1 MVVILIATLTFAAA
15 SATGTG
21 AANDGLWRQ
30 VLPVTLVMG
39 IFGAMVL
46 VLSLLSP
53 TLTGAPG
60 TRVPRPAAVAGD
72 YKISSEGK

>member
-1 MVVILIATLTFAAA
+1 MVVTLIATLTFAVA

-53 TLTGAPG
+53 TLTGAPR
-60 TRVPRPAAVAGD
+60 THLLRPAALAGD
-72 YKISSEGK
+72 YKILREGK